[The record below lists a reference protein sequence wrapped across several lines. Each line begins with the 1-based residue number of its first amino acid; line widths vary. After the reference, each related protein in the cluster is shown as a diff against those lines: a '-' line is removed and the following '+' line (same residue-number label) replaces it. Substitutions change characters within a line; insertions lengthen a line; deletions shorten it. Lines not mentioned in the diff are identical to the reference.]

1 MFRKVLV
8 ANRGEI
14 AIRVFRTLREMGI
27 ASVAVYSEVDR
38 DALFVQH
45 ADEAYLIGPQPPK
58 TLEGPEGGLR
68 GRPSAVS
75 DAAYR
80 PSAAESYLKGDIIVA
95 TAQRAGAEAIH
106 PGYGFLAENA
116 PFARACA
123 NAGIVFIGPPPEAID
138 AMGSKIAA
146 RALMH
151 EAGVP
156 IVPGVRESVDTLAAA
171 KRIAT
176 QIGYPVAVKAA
187 AGGGGK
193 GFRVALDKGALKD
206 AFEGARREAQKFFAD
221 DVVYLERYLPEPRH
235 VEIQVL
241 ADAHG
246 NTIHLGERDC
256 SVQRR
261 HQKLVEE
268 TPSPVVSA
276 DLRRRMG
283 EASIRAAQAVGYR
296 SAGTC
301 EYLVAGNEFFF
312 LEMNTRIQ
320 VEHTITEM
328 VTGVDLVREQIR
340 IAAGE
345 PMSIRQK
352 DVKARGHA
360 FECRINAED
369 ASNRFL
375 PSPGRITAYR
385 EPTGPGVRVD
395 SGVQAGSVIAEI
407 YDPMVAKLIVW
418 DVDRES
424 ARRRMLRALGEYVI
438 EGPTTLIPFH
448 AWLLDQDEFIAGG
461 ACHAALAAM
470 SDTAMPLP
478 ADGREPISAS
488 SMPEPEER
496 TERHITAEVDGKR
509 FEVRLFLDI
518 AAGAARPKRQKRL
531 TSGGASPSGASGDTV
546 VSPMQGTVLKVLVGQ
561 GTEVAIG
568 DVICIVEA
576 MKMENEV
583 AAHQA
588 GTVRELKVAAGDGV
602 QAGQVLAVVV

>member
-45 ADEAYLIGPQPPK
+45 ADEAYLIGP
-58 TLEGPEGGLR
+58 GPA
-68 GRPSAVS
+68 S
-75 DAAYR
+75 
-80 PSAAESYLKGDIIVA
+80 ESYLKADTIIQ

-123 NAGIVFIGPPPEAID
+123 NAGMVFIGPPPESID

-171 KRIAT
+171 RRIAK

-193 GFRVALDKGALKD
+193 GFRVALDQGALKD
-206 AFEGARREAQKFFAD
+206 AFEGARREAEKFFAD
-221 DVVYLERYLPEPRH
+221 DVVYLERYLPDPRH
-235 VEIQVL
+235 VEIQLL
-241 ADAHG
+241 ADGHG
-246 NTIHLGERDC
+246 NAVYLGERDC

-261 HQKLVEE
+261 HQKLIEE

-276 DLRRRMG
+276 DMRKRMG
-283 EASIRAAQAVGYR
+283 EASVRAAKAVGYR

-301 EYLVAGNEFFF
+301 EYLVSGDDFFF

-320 VEHTITEM
+320 VEHTVTEM
-328 VTGVDLVREQIR
+328 VTGIDLIREMVR

-352 DVKARGHA
+352 DIKPRGHS

-385 EPTGPGVRVD
+385 EPTGPGIRVD

-424 ARRRMLRALGEYVI
+424 ARRRMLRALDEYVV
-438 EGPTTLIPFH
+438 EGPKTLIPFH
-448 AWLLDQDEFIAGG
+448 TWLLNQEEFIAGG
-461 ACHAALAAM
+461 ALHAELAAM
-470 SDTAMPLP
+470 SDTATPLP
-478 ADGREPISAS
+478 EHGRERVSA
-488 SMPEPEER
+488 PTVDEADER
-496 TERHITAEVDGKR
+496 TERRVTAEVDGKR
-509 FEVRLFLDI
+509 FEVRLFLD
-518 AAGAARPKRQKRL
+518 GAAVGGAKPKRQKRAS
-531 TSGGASPSGASGDTV
+531 SGGSPTGASGDTV
-546 VSPMQGTVLKVLVGQ
+546 VSPMQGTVLKVVVEPGA
-561 GTEVAIG
+561 EVAVG

-583 AAHQA
+583 TAHQA
-588 GTVRELKVAAGDGV
+588 GTVKELKVAAGDAV
-602 QAGQVLAVVV
+602 QAGQPLAVVS